1 VTRGGHRPRRATG
14 KKDLVHS
21 RLVSLALLLSLLGTA
36 TPALAQDP
44 PPNPRVIVTTSMGEF
59 EMELYR
65 DRVAATVV
73 NFLTYVIEG
82 YYDGTVFHRVIRDT
96 IIQGGGFTVDAEE
109 QLAPKAEGLRGTIVN
124 QASRSLQNRRGTI
137 AMARGGGAN
146 TARQQFFINLDDNA
160 SFDFKNP
167 TDAGIGY
174 AVFGRVTEGMD
185 VVSEIGRVR
194 TGTQGPLLDVP
205 NDPVIIESIR
215 RVEVPA
221 Q

>member
-1 VTRGGHRPRRATG
+1 MQP
-14 KKDLVHS
+14 
-21 RLVSLALLLSLLGTA
+21 RLVSLALILSLLGTV
-36 TPALAQDP
+36 TPVLAQDP
-44 PPNPRVIVTTSMGEF
+44 PPNPRVVVTTNMGSF
-59 EMELYR
+59 EIELYR

-96 IIQGGGFTVDAEE
+96 IIQGGGFTVEAGE
-109 QLAPKAEGLRGTIVN
+109 QLAPKSEGLRGSIVN
-124 QASRSLQNRRGTI
+124 QASRSLQNRRGTV
-137 AMARGGGAN
+137 AMARGSGGN
-146 TARQQFFINLDDNA
+146 TARQQFFINLDDNS

-174 AVFGRVTEGMD
+174 AVFGRVTEGMN

-194 TGTQGPLLDVP
+194 TGSQGPLLDVP
-205 NDPVIIESIR
+205 NDPVIIKSIR

-221 Q
+221 G